1 MSGRSDQLKN
11 GEAPLIDDIDLS
23 AYLDGE
29 AQPEDRRRIADAIEG
44 APGFAHQAQLLRD
57 ADTKAR
63 QYGDALLASAHPH
76 AFVSGG
82 WRLNGGP
89 SVPGG

>member
-1 MSGRSDQLKN
+1 MTLICLLIWMVKRS
-11 GEAPLIDDIDLS
+11 
-23 AYLDGE
+23 
-29 AQPEDRRRIADAIEG
+29 RRIGG
-44 APGFAHQAQLLRD
+44 ALPMRLKAHPDLPDQAQLLRNAD
-57 ADTKAR
+57 AKAR

-89 SVPGG
+89 SCLGG